1 MFTKKL
7 MVAAVLAAGMI
18 GGVATSLP
26 IYADVDIQLN
36 FGPPAPYYEAVPA
49 PRSGYVWA
57 PGNWQWNAP
66 ANRHVWHA
74 GTWQTARSGYVYN
87 QPRWVEN
94 NGRWH
99 YQASRWDRDGDGI
112 ANNRDRTPD
121 GNRATRNDRD
131 GDGIPNYR
139 DATPDGNRATRN
151 DRDGDGIPN
160 YKDRTPD
167 GVAVRKDNDHDGV
180 PNNRDNYPNN
190 PNYR

>member
-7 MVAAVLAAGMI
+7 LVAAVLATGMI

-36 FGPPAPYYEAVPA
+36 FGPPAAYYEAVPA
-49 PRSGYVWA
+49 PRPGYVWSE
-57 PGNWQWNAP
+57 GHWQWNAP
-66 ANRHVWHA
+66 AKRHVWHA
-74 GTWQTARSGYVYN
+74 GTWQTARSGHYYN

-121 GNRATRNDRD
+121 GGYRAN
-131 GDGIPNYR
+131 
-139 DATPDGNRATRN
+139 RN

-167 GVAVRKDNDHDGV
+167 GVAVQSRDNDRDGV